1 MTSEKEYS
9 SSTRTLKVLLAIL
22 ESPNRYTNSDFQ
34 NLHNV
39 SKDTIRRDIDAMK
52 TAGFDIIPNKSNR
65 FALAM
70 DKKFDKLRELLFF
83 SEREENMILDGLRTL
98 NRDKNETEKLMR
110 KMSRIYYVSK
120 NLMDKNYLTKLDR
133 LEQAKRE
140 EKVVVL
146 KNYPSSNSSNVSDR
160 HVEVYEISPDEDIIH
175 AFDINKKAVRHF
187 RISRVTKLEI
197 TDKPWAYVG
206 HHIVQTTDIFR
217 IHDNKQTRVN
227 LRMGVGAYNAL
238 LESFPVARAYI
249 KDAPDKPD
257 QFDFECKVNSKFLGL
272 TNFIMANYNSI
283 ISISEPYELIE
294 SVRSEAK
301 KLLEK
306 DF

>member
-120 NLMDKNYLTKLDR
+120 NLMDKNYFTKLDR
-133 LEQAKRE
+133 LEQAKK
-140 EKVVVL
+140 EKKVIIL
-146 KNYPSSNSSNVSDR
+146 KNYHSSNSNTVSDR
-160 HVEVYEISPDEDIIH
+160 YVEVHEISPDNDIIH
-175 AFDINKKAVRHF
+175 AFDIIKKRELHF

-197 TDKPWAYVG
+197 TDTPWAFES
-206 HHIVQTTDIFR
+206 HHNTQTTDIFR

-238 LESFPVARAYI
+238 LETFPISKAYI
-249 KDAPDKPD
+249 TEAPDKPN
-257 QFDFECKVNSKFLGL
+257 QFDLECKVNHEFFGL
-272 TNFIMANYNSI
+272 MNFIMANYNSI
-283 ISISEPYELIE
+283 ISISEPYELIQ

-306 DF
+306 EF